1 MNILNE
7 FHFIRPVW
15 LLLLPLIGFLA
26 WRRKQRGDPLQGWRA
41 LFEPDLLRSMTV
53 GKDAARSIVG
63 LALPVGWLLSV
74 LAVSGPTWQREPSPF
89 GENDAAVMI
98 VLKATE
104 SMAAGDLSPNRQER
118 ARLEIADLARQRPGL
133 PLGLIAYAGTAHL
146 VLPSTRDTTLI
157 ASMAGYIDAE
167 VMPSEGDD
175 LAAALT
181 LAADALDS
189 TDTGGLIILM
199 ADAVQEGQ
207 TAALQSFRDQRGIP
221 VVLLPILGPGSDDSS
236 LRAAS
241 RLLDA
246 DIVKLSA
253 DLADTRAL
261 IRRAETVPVRGVTG
275 NQTAVWQEAGY
286 WLVPLLVPLLL
297 LGFRRRAS
305 GVPALA
311 VLAICGLG
319 SAPAEAGEGTL
330 FFSADQTGQRLF
342 RQGEYLAAAEAFVDA
357 RWKGA
362 AYYRAGE
369 FALAEQSFAVG
380 TQPEDFYNRGNALL
394 MQGKYADAV
403 RQYDR
408 ALELRPSWRQ
418 AADNRQIASIR
429 AARIKA
435 EGGEGTGG
443 MLGADD
449 IVFDSGDP
457 SKSSGTETVE
467 GESGAPLDDKS
478 MEAMWLRNVRT
489 EPGDFLRAKF
499 SYQVAERAQAEIDPL
514 PARGSA
520 Q

>member
-1 MNILNE
+1 MNILDE
-7 FHFIRPVW
+7 FHFIRPGW
-15 LLLLPLIGFLA
+15 LLLLPLVGFLA
-26 WRRKQRGDPLQGWRA
+26 WQRMQRGDPLRGWRA
-41 LFEPDLLRSMTV
+41 LFEPALLRSMTV
-53 GKDAARSIVG
+53 GKHTARAVSG
-63 LALPVGWLLSV
+63 LALPLGWLLAV

-104 SMAAGDLSPNRQER
+104 SMAASDLAPSRQER

-146 VLPSTRDTTLI
+146 VLPSTRDTALI
-157 ASMAGYIDAE
+157 ASMAAYIDEA
-167 VMPSEGDD
+167 VMPVEGDD
-175 LAAALT
+175 LAGALT

-207 TAALQSFRDQRGIP
+207 SAALQSFRNRRGIP
-221 VVLLPILGPGSDDSS
+221 VAMLPILGPGSDDSS
-236 LRAAS
+236 LRSAA

-246 DIVKLSA
+246 DIVQLSA
-253 DLADTRAL
+253 GLADTEAL
-261 IRRAETVPVRGVTG
+261 VRRAETVPVRGADE
-275 NQTAVWQEAGY
+275 NRKAVWQEAGY

-297 LGFRRRAS
+297 LGFRRRVS
-305 GVPALA
+305 TVPALA
-311 VLAICGLG
+311 ALALCGLA
-319 SAPAEAGEGTL
+319 SSPSEAGEGTL
-330 FFSADQTGQRLF
+330 FFSADQIGQRLF
-342 RQGEYLAAAEAFVDA
+342 NQGKYLAAAESFVDA
-357 RWKGA
+357 RWKGV

-369 FALAEQSFAVG
+369 FALAEQAFAVG

-418 AADNRQIASIR
+418 AADNRRIARLR
-429 AARIKA
+429 AARTEA
-435 EGGEGTGG
+435 RGGEGTGG
-443 MLGADD
+443 MLEADD

-457 SKSSGTETVE
+457 AESSGTETVE
-467 GESGAPLDDKS
+467 GETGAPLDDKS

-489 EPGDFLRAKF
+489 EPGDFLRSKF
-499 SYQVAERAQAEIDPL
+499 AYQVAERAQAGKGPRAEGGRL
-514 PARGSA
+514 
-520 Q
+520 